1 MFRIKMCG
9 VTSPEDAVLA
19 VEAGADAVGINFFR
33 ESVRYV
39 APEAA
44 GPIVEA
50 IRERATAVAVFV
62 NENPD
67 RIAEICGKLGI
78 GVVQLSGHEP
88 AAGAARIRYPVIKAV
103 HMENEAGLEAFR
115 DYPCRAF
122 LFDAS
127 LPGEY
132 GGTGKPLDWEALGRT
147 TGGPLVRFGPAMD
160 ARRGTDSGERGR
172 GHPGGTAVRG
182 RRGFRRRGGTRE
194 EGPGK
199 NEGVRGS
206 RERRIRD
213 CGNRRVIAGLTGT
226 GISAPSG
233 GGTLRK
239 R

>member
-1 MFRIKMCG
+1 MFRIKVCG

-50 IRERATAVAVFV
+50 IRERAAAVAVFV
-62 NENPD
+62 NESPE
-67 RIAEICGKLGI
+67 RIAKICGNLGI

-103 HMENEAGLEAFR
+103 HMGNGSGLDAFR

-147 TGGPLVRFGPAMD
+147 TGGPLVRFGKGGSSGSGRPWMLAGGLTPENVAGAIWA
-160 ARRGTDSGERGR
+160 ARPFGVDVASGVEAA
-172 GHPGGTAVRG
+172 PGKKDPGKMKAFVDRA
-182 RRGFRRRGGTRE
+182 RGGF
-194 EGPGK
+194 G
-199 NEGVRGS
+199 
-206 RERRIRD
+206 
-213 CGNRRVIAGLTGT
+213 IAG
-226 GISAPSG
+226 IG
-233 GGTLRK
+233 G
-239 R
+239 

>member
-9 VTSPEDAVLA
+9 VTSPGDAILA

-147 TGGPLVRFGPAMD
+147 TGGPLVRFGKDGSSGSGRPWMLAGGLTPENVAGAIRA
-160 ARRGTDSGERGR
+160 ARPFGVDVASGVEAA
-172 GHPGGTAVRG
+172 PGKKDPGKMKAFVDRA
-182 RRGFRRRGGTRE
+182 RGGF
-194 EGPGK
+194 G
-199 NEGVRGS
+199 
-206 RERRIRD
+206 
-213 CGNRRVIAGLTGT
+213 IAG
-226 GISAPSG
+226 IG
-233 GGTLRK
+233 G
-239 R
+239 